1 VTIAHMA
8 YAVGLS
14 PERLESEGQR
24 LDAAEILR
32 EILHRKVEAADAPA
46 VILAGS
52 LPSAPMDNPARESA
66 TYPYAIPIWEQV
78 VRLAAQGITDPAG
91 SQMFPDSPHDAK
103 AWDGIGS
110 RLDIGDRVWL
120 IADLRRR
127 AAARNRQ
134 TSAG

>member
-1 VTIAHMA
+1 MPTTT
-8 YAVGLS
+8 
-14 PERLESEGQR
+14 Q
-24 LDAAEILR
+24 
-32 EILHRKVEAADAPA
+32 
-46 VILAGS
+46 
-52 LPSAPMDNPARESA
+52 SAL
-66 TYPYAIPIWEQV
+66 TQIWEQV

-91 SQMFPDSPHDAK
+91 SQMFPDSPDDAK

-134 TSAG
+134 TSVG